1 MANLTTTKEA
11 WMFLEMPQ
19 RIFLSIPPF
28 LGSSPLRKL
37 HRHGA
42 LIPLLHSATQYPTRE
57 WRLRDFEMGRPL
69 GKGKF
74 GRVYMVRT
82 KEKPHFILALK
93 TLYKSEIVE
102 AKVEKQI
109 RREIEIQQNLRYVRF
124 HSTQRPL

>member
-1 MANLTTTKEA
+1 M
-11 WMFLEMPQ
+11 
-19 RIFLSIPPF
+19 
-28 LGSSPLRKL
+28 
-37 HRHGA
+37 
-42 LIPLLHSATQYPTRE
+42 LIPLLDSAIQHPTRE

-82 KEKPHFILALK
+82 KTEPHFVLALK

-109 RREIEIQQNLRYVRF
+109 RREIEIQQNLRYARF
-124 HSTQRPL
+124 HSTQKMV